1 MVSLRGIKFT
11 SYVPESVGGS
21 ITPTVRPESARS
33 FINSRCICAKRLVGL
48 FGLRFEFVDRFGIG
62 RISNVIGL
70 QVFVCRGETLE
81 TGVLSHLS
89 HPLGGQGRLEVE
101 PYHRRVERAILID
114 MPYLSPFRGRGA
126 NVDLFLIE
134 VLGEPDQ
141 CRQDPGAVAFFEG
154 YTQSERR
161 LHLLAVK
168 ADGGGVFDLE
178 GLDALGQVS
187 ERIAGDLLQQK
198 RSGSVPGRRRV
209 DQVGQAWEFPPRL
222 LARRRRSQV

>member
-21 ITPTVRPESARS
+21 ITPTVSPESARS
-33 FINSRCICAKRLVGL
+33 FISSRCICTQGCSCFCDL
-48 FGLRFEFVDRFGIG
+48 FFELFEVFGIL
-62 RISNVIGL
+62 RVPNVIGL